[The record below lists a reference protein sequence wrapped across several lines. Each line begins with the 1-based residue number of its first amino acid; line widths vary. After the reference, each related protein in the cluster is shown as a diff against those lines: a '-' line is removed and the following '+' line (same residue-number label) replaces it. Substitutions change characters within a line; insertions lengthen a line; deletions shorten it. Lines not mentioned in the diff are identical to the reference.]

1 MSRGLGEKL
10 GISMVEDMCSVP
22 PATMVVAL
30 PTMIRSEAIAMV
42 CSPEEQNL
50 LTVCAGTVS
59 GIPASSEDS
68 LATLYPCVPSGIA
81 HPMMTSSTSSLSSP
95 SARPTAS
102 PIAAAAMSSGRLAR
116 KVPLGAR
123 PTAVLAPETITAS
136 RIVAPFSRSAFQL
149 VSFRKFLLTDKSPVR
164 RRADMLVP
172 SRLSCFQQCFDAFV
186 GFLLLQEVQECL
198 FLQL

>member
-1 MSRGLGEKL
+1 
-10 GISMVEDMCSVP
+10 MVEDICSVP
-22 PATMVVAL
+22 PATMVFAF
-30 PTMIRSEAIAMV
+30 PTMMRSQAIAMV
-42 CSPEEQNL
+42 WSPEEQNR

-59 GIPASSEDS
+59 GIPASNDDN

-81 HPMMTSSTSSLSSP
+81 HPMMTSSTSSFSSP
-95 SARPTAS
+95 SARPRAS
-102 PIAAAAMSSGRLAR
+102 PIAAAAISSGRLAR

-136 RIVAPFSRSAFQL
+136 RIVAPFDRSAFQHAPCRAL
-149 VSFRKFLLTDKSPVR
+149 VSTPVFASPC
-164 RRADMLVP
+164 RRADTLIP

-186 GFLLLQEVQECL
+186 GFLLFQEVYECQ